1 MVISLRVAPA
11 GAFSSHQFLQ
21 KSSISSIDHPRLAAD
36 HEQEWL
42 ASGVDPAIVRLNV
55 QTLHDTEVD
64 PFTREVSYPIA
75 EALNWKITRFG
86 QQARETVRGW
96 WVSGL
101 DPLDQWQRMGWG
113 RFKPD
118 ADTPI
123 FDKQK
128 NKPAKYLSP
137 ALGKGSSRLVLLDVP
152 EHTWEQV
159 AKRHRMDSQLAKQE
173 FSNFWEWVWAANIPI
188 TLTEGEKKA
197 GCLLSLG
204 YAAIAL
210 PGIFS
215 GYRRETRQLI
225 AELAF
230 FATEGR
236 SVHICFDYETKPR
249 TLQNI
254 FLATSRLGQLLT
266 NSGCAVK
273 VVNLPGPE
281 KGVDDFVVARDPAAF
296 NKLYD
301 AAIELEFWQ
310 ASRLWTLTHT
320 PTLTL
325 NQPFLGELPYP
336 ESGLACV
343 KSAKGTGKTTA
354 LKQLIQTALSAS
366 RQSDETTHD
375 RPTQERKV
383 LVITHR
389 IQLGKA
395 ICQSLGLGWL
405 EEDPENQS
413 IRGYGLCIDSLHP
426 TSKARFNPE
435 DWDGAIVILDE
446 VEQVL
451 WHALNSATCYAQ
463 RVRILE
469 TLKELVEV
477 VFSTGG
483 LIVAQDADLSDVS
496 IDYLKGLSE
505 IPITPWVVVNEWK
518 PDIAWDVSAYD
529 TKNPSPLIARME
541 QVLETGAAF
550 VCLDSQKVRGRW
562 SSKNLETYLR
572 LQFPGKRI
580 LRIDS
585 ESVADPDHAAYRI
598 VDRINDIV
606 SDYDVV
612 LATPT
617 IGTGV
622 SIDVRGH
629 FKAVFGIFQ
638 GVTPDSESR
647 QALARVREAVPR
659 YVWAAHFGHG
669 KIGNGSCNYRDVAQ
683 SMTKAV
689 RYNISLLKEVDFDLD
704 EQSDPIALRTW
715 AKMAARVN
723 ASLWR
728 YRREFRSGL
737 LLEGHNVTVVTDDLE
752 KIFGQIPVTE
762 QMQHDLVSG
771 ALQIPGFEF
780 LGWRHNEQDAER
792 VAQLIAAIRTRNQ
805 TAEAIAVSDSPEIT
819 SEEYNEIKEQVN
831 QTTQKRNSRC
841 KHELQ
846 KRYATTNITP
856 ELKLKD
862 DDGWYAQLRLHYY
875 LTRDPDYVRLH
886 DMQELEE
893 HLERGNG
900 KIAIQDV
907 KLLTAQ
913 VEALR
918 MFRVLEFLKPGEKIR
933 ATDELVQFIAAR
945 ALECRE
951 DVKTLFGITVT
962 EKQAP
967 MAISQA
973 LLGKIG
979 LKLTC
984 TGRDVAADG
993 RRGGPRVYKYFPPED
1008 DRNTIFAEWEKRDQ
1022 SMLQTLMEVSGCS
1035 SLAEMDDWIQQAEDE
1050 D

>member
-1 MVISLRVAPA
+1 MVSSLIAPA
-11 GAFSSHQFLQ
+11 GARSAIQIPANTQLTYSPLDA
-21 KSSISSIDHPRLAAD
+21 S
-36 HEQEWL
+36 HEQEWRS
-42 ASGVDPAIVRLNV
+42 SGVDPGIIRLNV
-55 QTLHDTEVD
+55 RTLHDTGID

-75 EALNWKITRFG
+75 EALNWKVTRFG
-86 QQARETVRGW
+86 PQARETMRGW

-101 DPLDQWQRMGWG
+101 DPFNNWQRMHWG

-118 ADTPI
+118 ADTPV
-123 FDKQK
+123 FDRQ

-152 EHTWEQV
+152 RHIWAQV
-159 AKRHRMDSQLAKQE
+159 ANRYGIEIDKAEHE
-173 FSNFWEWVWAANIPI
+173 YSNFWEWVWKTNIPI

-230 FATEGR
+230 FATAGR
-236 SVHICFDYETKPR
+236 SVYICFDYETKPK
-249 TLQNI
+249 TLQHI

-266 NSGCAVK
+266 NTGCVVK
-273 VVNLPGPE
+273 IINLPGPE
-281 KGVDDFVVARDPAAF
+281 KGVDDFVAAHDPIEF

-301 AAIELEFWQ
+301 TAIELEFWQ
-310 ASRLWTLTHT
+310 ASRLWMLTHT
-320 PTLTL
+320 PSVTL
-325 NQPFLGELPYP
+325 NQPFLGELSYP

-354 LKQLIQTALSAS
+354 LQHLIQKTISAS
-366 RQSDETTHD
+366 RQPDGVD
-375 RPTQERKV
+375 RKV

-405 EEDPENQS
+405 EELQESENQGVS
-413 IRGYGLCIDSLHP
+413 GYGLCIDSLHP
-426 TSKARFNPE
+426 NSKARFNPE
-435 DWDGAIVILDE
+435 EWEGAIVILDE

-451 WHALNSATCYAQ
+451 WHALNSATCYMQ
-463 RVRILE
+463 RVKILE
-469 TLKELVEV
+469 TLKELADV

-483 LIVAQDADLSDVS
+483 LIVAQDADLSDASV
-496 IDYLKGLSE
+496 DYLKGLSE
-505 IPITPWVVVNEWK
+505 VPITPWLVVNQWQPEV
-518 PDIAWDVSAYD
+518 AWDVSLYD
-529 TKNPSPLIARME
+529 TKNPSPLLARME
-541 QVLETGAAF
+541 QVLATGAAF

-572 LQFPGKRI
+572 LQFPSKRI

-585 ESVADPDHAAYRI
+585 ETVSDPDHAAYRI
-598 VDRINDIV
+598 VERINDVI

-683 SMTKAV
+683 SVTKGV
-689 RYNISLLKEVDFDLD
+689 RYNISLLKDVDFDLD

-728 YRREFRSGL
+728 YRQELRRGL
-737 LLEGHNVTVVTDDLE
+737 RLEGHTVTVVTDDVE
-752 KIFGQIPVTE
+752 KILGQATE
-762 QMQHDLVSG
+762 QMQQDLASG
-771 ALQIPGFEF
+771 MLQVPGFEF
-780 LGWRHNEQDAER
+780 LGWRHDAQAAEQ
-792 VAQLIAAIRTRNQ
+792 VAQLVAAIRTRNQ

-819 SEEYNEIKEQVN
+819 PEEYSDIKEQIH
-831 QTTQKRNSRC
+831 QTTQRRNSKC

-846 KRYATTNITP
+846 KRYATTHVTP

-862 DDGWYAQLRLHYY
+862 DNGWYAQLRLHYY
-875 LTRDPDYVRLH
+875 LTHDPDYVRLH
-886 DMQELEE
+886 DMQELED

-900 KIAIQDV
+900 KISLQDV

-918 MFRVLEFLKPGEKIR
+918 TFRVLEFLTPNEKIR
-933 ATDELVQFIAAR
+933 ATDDLVQFIAAR

-973 LLGKIG
+973 LLSKIG
-979 LKLTC
+979 VKLTC
-984 TGRDVAADG
+984 TGRDVATDG

-1008 DRNTIFAEWEKRDQ
+1008 ERNTIFAEWEKRDQ
-1022 SMLQTLMEVSGCS
+1022 SLLQTLMEVTGCG
-1035 SLAEMDDWIQQAEDE
+1035 SLAEMDDWIGQAED
-1050 D
+1050 DC